1 MGEEQKTKRI
11 IGIDL
16 GTTNSLVTVYEYGQV
31 TVIPNSL
38 GEEFTPSV
46 VSMDADGTVYVG
58 SVAKQRLISHPE
70 QTVSVFKSFMGTSKT
85 YNILGR
91 DYRPEELSALILRSL
106 KEDAERYLGEEV
118 SEAVISVPA
127 YFNDMARK
135 ATRDGGILAGLKV
148 ERIINEPSAAALA
161 CQTLNMQ
168 ESAILLVFD
177 FGGGTL
183 DVSLVECFE
192 NIIEIIAVSGDNRLG
207 GSDIDLVIAKFF
219 CESFELDYE
228 ELSNEMKR
236 TILQSAELV
245 KMELSEVE
253 ESTMVVT
260 YGDFQEKLNINR
272 KQLIE
277 VCHSIF
283 LRIATPVKKVLQD
296 GNIGVEGIDNVVLVG
311 GSSKMPII
319 REYLRYLL
327 PGSKLSTVN
336 PDYMIAYG
344 VGSYAGIKE
353 RNSEIKDMLLT
364 DICPFSL
371 GVGSHNETDSDRLY
385 MNTIIERNSAL
396 PTSRQVELT
405 TVMDYQTA
413 VEIKV
418 YQGENFFVDQN
429 IFLGEMTVNLKGE
442 PIGTEIFSLR
452 YTYDVNGLLVVD
464 ATTKVEKKQLVIVN
478 QGNNMTRS
486 EMRRKLKEL
495 DELKIHPKDK
505 EENQLVL
512 AKAERLYTQLVG
524 NMRDILAEKT
534 RYFEYL
540 LAKQD
545 EFLIM
550 KWRKY
555 FVEFLESVDKTFV
568 QSIAEVDSG
577 EFLKWFNEEREEE
590 ELEDYMNW
598 SSNNL
603 LH

>member
-1 MGEEQKTKRI
+1 MNREQNASKI

-16 GTTNSLVTVYEYGQV
+16 GTTNSLVTIYEHGQV

-38 GEEFTPSV
+38 GEDITPSV

-70 QTVSVFKSFMGTSKT
+70 QTVNVFKSFMGTNKT
-85 YNILGR
+85 YHILGR
-91 DYRPEELSALILRSL
+91 DYRPEELSALILKSL
-106 KEDAERYLGEEV
+106 KEDAERYLGGEV
-118 SEAVISVPA
+118 FEAIISVPA

-161 CQTLNMQ
+161 CQTLNRQ

-207 GSDIDLVIAKFF
+207 GSDIDLAIAKYY
-219 CESFELDYE
+219 CKNFELKYE

-236 TILQSAELV
+236 TLLQSAELV
-245 KMELSEVE
+245 KMELSEYE
-253 ESTMVVT
+253 ETTMVVT
-260 YGDFQEKLNINR
+260 YKDFQKKLDLSR

-277 VCHSIF
+277 ICESIF

-319 REYLRYLL
+319 RQYLRYLL
-327 PGSKLSTVN
+327 SGSKLTTVN
-336 PDYMIAYG
+336 PDYMIALG

-353 RNSEIKDMLLT
+353 RNSDIKDMLLT

-371 GVGSHNETDSDRLY
+371 GVGTHNEGDLKRMY
-385 MNTIIERNSAL
+385 MDTIIERNTAL

-405 TVMDYQTA
+405 TVEDNQKL
-413 VEIKV
+413 VDIKV
-418 YQGENFFVDQN
+418 FQGENIYADQN
-429 IFLGEMTVNLKGE
+429 IFLGEMTVQLRGAPK
-442 PIGTEIFSLR
+442 GTEFFSLR

-464 ATTKVEKKQLVIVN
+464 ATTSVEKKQLLIVN
-478 QGNNMTRS
+478 QGNNMTKE
-486 EMRRKLKEL
+486 EMKKRLKEL
-495 DELKIHPKDK
+495 EKLKIHPKDK

-512 AKAERLYTQLVG
+512 ALAERLYTQLVG
-524 NMRDILAEKT
+524 EMRDVLANQTK
-534 RYFEYL
+534 YFEYL
-540 LAKQD
+540 LEKQD

-550 KWRKY
+550 KWRKH
-555 FVEFLESVDKTFV
+555 FVDFLENVDKTFV

-577 EFLKWFNEEREEE
+577 EFLEWFNQERDEE
-590 ELEDYMNW
+590 ELEDYLSW
-598 SSNNL
+598 SSGNL
-603 LH
+603 LN